1 MPSEGVIVGETDVGV
16 VGMVGMVGIV
26 GMVGMVGMVAD
37 IPGIPD
43 IPAGEAPI
51 GTPIPLTIGTT
62 PETPIPPTIGT
73 MLIVTHQL
81 PYLGIKG
88 LLRGTEGTVIEAKLS
103 AI

>member
-1 MPSEGVIVGETDVGV
+1 MPSVGVIVGETDVGV
-16 VGMVGMVGIV
+16 VGMVGIVGIV
-26 GMVGMVGMVAD
+26 GMVGIVADIPD
-37 IPGIPD
+37 IPGIPV
-43 IPAGEAPI
+43 GEAPI